1 MKIQLDENKSNA
13 IEKLMGVG
21 GAGVEALKEL
31 FERAEAELGDVRNID
46 PKGNMG
52 LQTLAAQKAIETV
65 DELKKHIFPES
76 MDLNTGKKEKEEG
89 SRQYR

>member
-1 MKIQLDENKSNA
+1 MKINLDENKSNA

-31 FERAEAELGDVRNID
+31 FQAAEAELRDVSNID

-52 LQTLAAQKAIETV
+52 LQTLAAQKALETV
-65 DELKKHIFPES
+65 VELKAHVFPE
-76 MDLNTGKKEKEEG
+76 LVVREAGKKPEEQI
-89 SRQYR
+89 SQYR